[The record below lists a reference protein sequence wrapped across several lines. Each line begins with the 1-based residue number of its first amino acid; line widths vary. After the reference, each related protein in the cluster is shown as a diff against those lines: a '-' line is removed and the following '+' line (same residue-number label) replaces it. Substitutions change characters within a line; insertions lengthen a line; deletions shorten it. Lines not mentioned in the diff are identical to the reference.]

1 MSSRLAARGLI
12 TVSVMAATLMQTLD
26 ATIANVALPHMQGAL
41 GATPDQVS
49 WVLTSYTIAAAIAMT
64 PTGWLADRI
73 GLKRLFLVSVAGFA
87 IASALCGIATTLPE
101 MVAFRLMQG
110 LFGAALVPLSQTVLL
125 DTYPPEE
132 HGSAMALWGM
142 GVTLGPI
149 LGPTLGGWLTE
160 IYNWRWVFFINVPI
174 AILTFIGLS
183 TSLAPDDK
191 TKKDRF
197 DIMGFALLSV
207 ALLALQLLLDRGET
221 KGWFGSNEIVVE
233 AGIFAFTFYLFIVH
247 QLTTAKPFLPLHLF
261 VDRNFA
267 AGLAMIG
274 IVGIVLFATSA
285 LLPPFLQNLL
295 DYPVLTTGL
304 VVAPRGIGTMIAMRG
319 VGRLSRHFDPRLV
332 MLIGMVSTTIS
343 LYWMAGFTLDEPMID
358 IIFAGM
364 LQGFGIGTTF
374 VPLSTVTFAT
384 LAPDDRGYGTSLFSL
399 FRNVGSSIGIAL
411 AFAYEAHMT
420 TVNHAYLTEHI
431 NAFNPAL
438 SEYINASGGLD
449 SAMGLAGL
457 AGEVQRQAG
466 LIALIDD
473 FKLMAWGVLAAMPLL
488 LLFRID
494 PSAPGAD
501 GELDHVVFD

>member
-1 MSSRLAARGLI
+1 MSSKFAARGLI
-12 TVSVMAATLMQTLD
+12 TASVMAATMMQTLD

-41 GATPDQVS
+41 STTPDQIS

-64 PTGWLADRI
+64 PTGWIADRI
-73 GLKRLFLVSVAGFA
+73 GLKRLFLISVAGFA
-87 IASALCGIATTLPE
+87 VASVLCGLATALPE

-132 HGSAMALWGM
+132 HTSAMALWGM

-160 IYNWRWVFFINVPI
+160 MYNWRWVFFINVPI

-183 TSLAPDDK
+183 TSLAADRET
-191 TKKDRF
+191 TKHRF
-197 DIMGFALLSV
+197 DILGFALLSI
-207 ALLALQLLLDRGET
+207 ALLALQLMLDRGET
-221 KGWFGSNEIVVE
+221 KGWFDSSEIVIE
-233 AGIFAFTFYLFIVH
+233 AGVFLFTFYLFIVH

-267 AGLAMIG
+267 SGLMMIG
-274 IVGIVLFATSA
+274 VVGLVLFATSA

-304 VVAPRGIGTMIAMRG
+304 IVAPRGIGTMIAMRG
-319 VGRLSRHFDPRLV
+319 VGRLSRYLDPRLV
-332 MLIGMVSTTIS
+332 MLVGMVSTVVS
-343 LYWMAGFTLDEPMID
+343 LYWMAGFTLDEPMFD

-384 LAPDDRGYGTSLFSL
+384 LAPQDRGYGTSLFSL

-420 TVNHAYLTEHI
+420 SINHAYLTENI
-431 NAFNPAL
+431 NAYNPAL
-438 SEYINASGGLD
+438 RQYLNASGGLD
-449 SAMGLAGL
+449 SALGLSSI
-457 AGEVQRQAG
+457 AGEIQRQAG
-466 LIALIDD
+466 MLALIDD
-473 FKLMAWGVLAAMPLL
+473 FKLMAWGVLATLPLL
-488 LLFRID
+488 LLFRIKR
-494 PSAPGAD
+494 PKPGD
-501 GELDHVVFD
+501 KQELEHIVLD

>member
-1 MSSRLAARGLI
+1 MI
-12 TVSVMAATLMQTLD
+12 TASVMAATLMQTLD

-41 GATPDQVS
+41 GATPDQIS

-64 PTGWLADRI
+64 PTGWIADRI
-73 GLKRLFLVSVAGFA
+73 GMKRLFLISVAGFA
-87 IASALCGIATTLPE
+87 IASVLCGLSTTLPE

-132 HGSAMALWGM
+132 HASAMALWGM

-160 IYNWRWVFFINVPI
+160 VYNWRWVFFINLPV

-183 TSLAPDDK
+183 TSLVPDSGIKK
-191 TKKDRF
+191 TRF
-197 DIMGFALLSV
+197 DMLGFALLSV
-207 ALLALQLLLDRGET
+207 ALFALQLLLDRGET
-221 KGWFGSNEIVVE
+221 KGWFGSPEIVIE
-233 AGIFAFTFYLFIVH
+233 AGVALFSFYLFLVH
-247 QLTTAKPFLPLHLF
+247 QLTTPRPFLPLHLF
-261 VDRNFA
+261 IDRNFA
-267 AGLAMIG
+267 AGLVMIG
-274 IVGIVLFATSA
+274 IVGVVLFATSA

-319 VGRLSRHFDPRLV
+319 VGRLSRHLDPRLV
-332 MLIGMVSTTIS
+332 MLIGMSSTTVS
-343 LYWMAGFTLDEPMID
+343 LYWMAGFTLDEPMSD

-384 LAPDDRGYGTSLFSL
+384 LAPHDRGYGTSLFSL

-420 TVNHAYLTEHI
+420 SVNHAYLTEHV
-431 NAFNPAL
+431 NAYNPAL
-438 SEYINASGGLD
+438 REYINASGGLD
-449 SAMGLAGL
+449 SAMGLAGIVS
-457 AGEVQRQAG
+457 EVQRQAG
-466 LIALIDD
+466 MIALIDD
-473 FKLMAWGVLAAMPLL
+473 FKLMAWGVLLALPLL
-488 LLFRID
+488 LLFRIKPAKPGD
-494 PSAPGAD
+494 PD
-501 GELDHVVFD
+501 EFDHVVMD